1 MRCMACG
8 DSMRL
13 VRVELDRALPVPG
26 YERHT
31 FKCAGCQDTEQRL
44 VFNRP
49 AKAEPFRD
57 APPLAV
63 EHEAHLKDG
72 EALLRHATE
81 MVTGPAR
88 VVARSARV
96 RTVAKLRGR
105 PDESER

>member
-13 VRVELDRALPVPG
+13 VRVELERAMPVPG

-31 FKCAGCQDTEQRL
+31 FRCPGCQDTEQRL

-49 AKAEPFRD
+49 AKVERFQD
-57 APPLAV
+57 APPLAI
-63 EHEAHLKDG
+63 EGEADVKEG

-81 MVTGPAR
+81 MVTGPAS
-88 VVARSARV
+88 VTARSARM
-96 RTVAKLRGR
+96 RTVAELRGK
-105 PDESER
+105 PSSER

>member
-13 VRVELDRALPVPG
+13 VRVEVDRAMPVTG

-31 FKCAGCQDTEQRL
+31 FKCLACQDTEQRL

-63 EHEAHLKDG
+63 EPEADLKEG
-72 EALLRHATE
+72 EALLRHATD
-81 MVTGPAR
+81 MITGPAR
-88 VVARSARV
+88 ATARSARMQ
-96 RTVAKLRGR
+96 TVAQLRGR
-105 PDESER
+105 PHSER

>member
-8 DSMRL
+8 DNMRL
-13 VRVELDRALPVPG
+13 VRVELDRALPVTG

-31 FKCAGCQDTEQRL
+31 YKCAACQDTEQRL

-49 AKAEPFRD
+49 AKAEPFQE

-63 EHEAHLKDG
+63 EHEVDAKEG
-72 EALLRHATE
+72 EALLRHAAE

-88 VVARSARV
+88 VTARSARM
-96 RTVAKLRGR
+96 RTVAELRGK
-105 PDESER
+105 PCAER

>member
-13 VRVELDRALPVPG
+13 VRVEPDRAMPVG

-31 FKCAGCQDTEQRL
+31 YKCLGCQDTEQRL

-49 AKAEPFRD
+49 AKVEPFQY
-57 APPLAV
+57 APPLTV
-63 EHEAHLKDG
+63 THEADLKDG

-81 MVTGPAR
+81 MVIGPAGAT
-88 VVARSARV
+88 ARSARME
-96 RTVAKLRGR
+96 TVAKLRGR
-105 PDESER
+105 PHGSER